1 MATDELI
8 TPKILMEAALEAADK
23 AAAAP
28 DRAKAAEYQQSSIW
42 SGISSIRQKPSC
54 ITRT

>member
-1 MATDELI
+1 MAQATDELI

-28 DRAKAAEYQQSSIW
+28 DRAKAAEYQQQALRLW
-42 SGISSIRQKPSC
+42 NAAGRARQRCAS
-54 ITRT
+54 